1 MKIIDKIKQSTSKE
15 IADMVFK
22 EWIEDACTE
31 ETKAVCEY
39 NAHDCV
45 GCIYVWLESEVQYTK

>member
-45 GCIYVWLESEVQYTK
+45 GCIYVWLESEV